1 MPVTT
6 ISSSL
11 LTTMTSPFSWSD
23 TVKIAFISCLPCLKL
38 NSDQH
43 SEHED
48 QLHDPTVNRIPRARP
63 DELQGLL
70 ADVDTDVD
78 AETLSLHFNPGRS
91 KRNMKKKRTKRQDN
105 PRRITFFGYN
115 LFGRPIQLPDDD
127 DALYHRR
134 NGNLTP
140 NTTITAHSTS
150 TFDSDAAPLD
160 SGTIAALSSLDITAA
175 AQTSADLEAQRL
187 KEKEDRRKRR
197 RENNGL
203 KRLGESMAA
212 QGIIGDGDVFEGFQ
226 GSGGFMAPLLRKDR
240 PRIPSATFSGSD
252 SGSGSAVSGSAQEYG
267 LFVAAPGQCLPQPED
282 DHDDAD
288 LDGGVYTHQKR
299 VGKGSHSSSDSRS
312 RISTLPANCG
322 QHPGQALPNPNNDLA
337 LSQAPSSQHQSG
349 RKRNSR
355 TSATTGTSTT
365 SQSPSLPSPISPA
378 FSNGIISPSTV
389 ERGQGFFDAEDS
401 GGPSIQDEVE
411 KKPSG
416 EFPIARLGG
425 GEFPMTGFIGRTG
438 VGAKGSRDLGAF
450 LAIRG
455 DEDKISGL

>member
-1 MPVTT
+1 
-6 ISSSL
+6 
-11 LTTMTSPFSWSD
+11 MTSPFSWSD

-43 SEHED
+43 SEHEN
-48 QLHDPTVNRIPRARP
+48 QPHNPTINRIPRARP

-91 KRNMKKKRTKRQDN
+91 KRNKKKKRTKRHDN

-115 LFGRPIQLPDDD
+115 LFGRPIQLPDED
-127 DALYHRR
+127 DALYNRG

-140 NTTITAHSTS
+140 STAITAHSTS

-160 SGTIAALSSLDITAA
+160 SDTIAALSSSNITAA
-175 AQTSADLEAQRL
+175 AQSSADVEAQRL
-187 KEKEDRRKRR
+187 KEKEERRQRR
-197 RENNGL
+197 REKNGL

-226 GSGGFMAPLLRKDR
+226 GSGGFVAPLLCKDH
-240 PRIPSATFSGSD
+240 PRIPSATFSGSN

-267 LFVAAPGQCLPQPED
+267 RFVAAPGQYFPQPED

-288 LDGGVYTHQKR
+288 LDGGVYARKKH
-299 VGKGSHSSSDSRS
+299 VGKGSHGSSDSRS
-312 RISTLPANCG
+312 RISTLTANREP
-322 QHPGQALPNPNNDLA
+322 QQALPNPNINDSA
-337 LSQAPSSQHQSG
+337 QSQAPSSQPQLG

-355 TSATTGTSTT
+355 TSATTGTSTA
-365 SQSPSLPSPISPA
+365 SRSPSLPSPISPS
-378 FSNGIISPSTV
+378 FPSGIISPSTV
-389 ERGQGFFDAEDS
+389 EHGQGFFDVEDS
-401 GGPSIQDEVE
+401 VGPSIQDDV
-411 KKPSG
+411 KKPAG
-416 EFPIARLGG
+416 EFPASKLG
-425 GEFPMTGFIGRTG
+425 GEFPMTGFRGLTG
-438 VGAKGSRDLGAF
+438 VGVKGSRDLGAF

-455 DEDKISGL
+455 DEDNLKINGL